1 VDDVSFCKECEPGT
15 FNPNEGSL
23 SPSDCAECPVGTYSP
38 EFGTAECPVCETG
51 TETGQEQC
59 SFIVDTFQGL
69 RDAFGNGAASAAKGG
84 ETYIA
89 KAGLVYTCSLSAG
102 ECADNGLAMLHTVGW
117 FGHFECE
124 ADLECTLDGQ
134 RSIQSTRAMGIMGS
148 GGEML
153 HVQGF
158 KMINA
163 EMNIVS
169 SSSSILPAPPPTNPL
184 ARERP
189 CSSRAVLW
197 SRSRCASSRTTRPSA
212 RAVEMEYVK
221 GGRHVSSA
229 QDPTLTP
236 FPRAARFSFK
246 PAVSLLSTAAH
257 SPTTTP

>member
-1 VDDVSFCKECEPGT
+1 MDDVSFCKECEPGT

-89 KAGLVYTCSLSAG
+89 KAGLVYTCNRNAG
-102 ECADNGLAMLHTVGW
+102 ECADVGYAMLHTVGW

-134 RSIQSTRAMGIMGS
+134 RSVQTTLVMYIVGS

-153 HVQGF
+153 HVRGF
-158 KMINA
+158 KMINCRDS
-163 EMNIVS
+163 IVS
-169 SSSSILPAPPPTNPL
+169 STALLYSVPRPPLT
-184 ARERP
+184 RSQGRGHGHQGR
-189 CSSRAVLW
+189 CSGHGHGVRVPEQRGLQHEQW
-197 SRSRCASSRTTRPSA
+197 SRST
-212 RAVEMEYVK
+212 
-221 GGRHVSSA
+221 
-229 QDPTLTP
+229 
-236 FPRAARFSFK
+236 
-246 PAVSLLSTAAH
+246 
-257 SPTTTP
+257 